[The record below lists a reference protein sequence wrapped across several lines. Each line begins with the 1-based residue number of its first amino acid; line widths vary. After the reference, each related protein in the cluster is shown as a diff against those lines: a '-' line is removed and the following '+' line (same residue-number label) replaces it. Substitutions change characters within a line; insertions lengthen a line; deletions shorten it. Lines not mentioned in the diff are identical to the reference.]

1 MLKKILNKYNKIIL
15 YLFFGVCTTIVNI
28 ISYYVMAHL
37 LHKSVMF
44 STVVAWILAVLFAYI
59 TNRKWVFD
67 SKANSSKEIF
77 NEIISFF
84 ACRLATGVVDWL
96 MMFILVEK
104 IGLNDIVIKIIA
116 NIIVII
122 LNYVASKLIIF
133 TDKKRLTD
141 NKELIIYASFI
152 LVAFIFLLNSPLHIW
167 RGANSGTDSSV
178 FKTVALM
185 MQHGFM
191 PYKDTFDHKGP
202 LIYIYNYI
210 GNIISYYRGIWIIE
224 LISLSVTL
232 CYLYKIARL
241 KCSNTISYIISI
253 LSLTVL
259 FNYFEGGNLTEEYAL
274 PFIAYSLYI
283 FLDYLIN
290 SKVNKLRLILCG
302 LSCGAVLL
310 LRPNMI
316 GTWFVFCLAILI
328 DCIKKKKYNELLK
341 LILYFAIGLL
351 IILVPVI
358 TWIIINGALDEFWN
372 SYITFNSTYTEA
384 STNSIRIID
393 MWNSLFNFI
402 NNNIILA
409 TFVIMIISIKDNKKN
424 IIYLIYIIVS
434 LLLICLSGREYPHYM
449 MIFIPVIVYPFSILF
464 DFINK
469 NTKKNYFNIA
479 STLIIIYLMSNI
491 IIPTWIET
499 VKDIPKYYFSKDK
512 NNITESVQKRIDLIK
527 EKTTENDKIS
537 VYGNLNIYYV
547 LSNRMHATKYSFQY
561 PIGEVLPSIM
571 DEYFDQLGKEKAKL
585 IIVSSNRYD
594 NRIKEFLNNNNY
606 KLIHGNPNNKEVA
619 IFELNN

>member
-1 MLKKILNKYNKIIL
+1 MLKKLFNKYNKIIL

-28 ISYYVMAHL
+28 VSYSVMAHL

-44 STVVAWILAVLFAYI
+44 STIVAWILAVLFAYV

-77 NEIISFF
+77 QEIISFF

-122 LNYVASKLIIF
+122 LNYVASKLVIF

-141 NKELIIYASFI
+141 NKELLIYTSFI
-152 LVAFIFLLNSPLHIW
+152 VVSFIFLLNSPLHIW
-167 RGANSGTDSSV
+167 TGSNSGTDSSV
-178 FKTVALM
+178 FKTIALM

-191 PYKDTFDHKGP
+191 PYLDTFDHKGP
-202 LIYIYNYI
+202 LIYIYNYL
-210 GNIISYYRGIWIIE
+210 GNLISYYRGIWIIE
-224 LISLSVTL
+224 LTSLSVTL

-241 KCSNTISYIISI
+241 KCNRSISYIISI
-253 LSLTVL
+253 LSLSVL
-259 FNYFEGGNLTEEYAL
+259 FNFFEGGNLTEEYAL
-274 PFIAYSLYI
+274 PFIAYSLYV

-290 SKVNKLRLILCG
+290 NKVNKLRLILCG

-328 DCIKKKKYNELLK
+328 DCIKNKKFNELLK
-341 LILYFAIGLL
+341 FILYFVIGLL
-351 IILVPVI
+351 IILIPVL
-358 TWIIINGALDEFWN
+358 TWIIANGAFKAFWN
-372 SYITFNSTYTEA
+372 AYITFNSTYSKA
-384 STNSIRIID
+384 QSNSIMITNI
-393 MWNSLFNFI
+393 WNSLFDFI

-409 TFVIMIISIKDNKKN
+409 SFIIMIIFIKDNKKN
-424 IIYLIYIIVS
+424 IIYIIYMIVS
-434 LLLICLSGREYPHYM
+434 LLLICLSGRYYPHYM
-449 MIFIPVIVYPFSILF
+449 MIFIPVLVYPFTLLF
-464 DFINK
+464 DFINN
-469 NTKKNYFNIA
+469 NTKKNTTNIA
-479 STLIIIYLMSNI
+479 TILLIIYLMSNT
-491 IIPTWIET
+491 IIPNWIDT
-499 VKDIPKYYFSKDK
+499 IKDIPKCYFSKDK
-512 NNITESVQKRIDLIK
+512 NNITESVQKKIDIIK
-527 EKTTENDKIS
+527 EKTTEKDRIS
-537 VYGNLNIYYV
+537 VYGNSNIYYV
-547 LSNRMHATKYSFQY
+547 LSKRMHATKYSFQY

-571 DEYFDQLGKEKAKL
+571 DEYFEQLNQEKAKL
-585 IIVSSNRYD
+585 IIVSSKKYD
-594 NRIKEFLNNNNY
+594 MRIKEFLDNNNY
-606 KLIHGNPNNKEVA
+606 KLIYGNPNNNEVS